1 MKIGLLGASGFV
13 GSAVA
18 QAISDA
24 GHEVVPVS
32 APRLTSSART
42 LRDTQTAVTGM
53 IAPPALDALDECDV
67 VINAAGAATPGGTDS
82 DELYGA
88 NALLPALL
96 VQAMAARPGRR
107 LVHISSAAVHG
118 AARRLVEDD
127 VVEPVTPY
135 GMSKLLGEQAATA
148 SGHGDTEVV
157 VYRPTSVHGAGRGL
171 TQSLIGF
178 SRSRLSSVAAPG
190 DRPTPQVLVQNVAA
204 VAVHLATT
212 PVAPETPVLHPWEQ
226 VTTRMLLTGLSG
238 GRTPILV
245 PAPVARA
252 AVAAALALGRLHPAV
267 KAQARRLEMLW
278 FGQAQAEGWLSQH
291 GPEQLV
297 SWHQAFPELA
307 SSHRR

>member
-1 MKIGLLGASGFV
+1 MKIGLLGATGFV

-24 GHEVVPVS
+24 GHEVVPVQ
-32 APRLTSSART
+32 APRLECAART
-42 LRDTQTAVTGM
+42 LRDVEK
-53 IAPPALDALDECDV
+53 IAPGSSASPALDALDGCDV

-82 DELYGA
+82 DALYGA

-96 VQAMAARPGRR
+96 VQSMATRPGRR

-118 AARRLVEDD
+118 AARRLVEHDD
-127 VVEPVTPY
+127 VEPVTPY
-135 GMSKLLGEQAATA
+135 GRSKLLGEQAATA
-148 SGHGDTEVV
+148 RHKGTTEVV
-157 VYRPTSVHGAGRGL
+157 IYRPTSVHGAGRGL

-178 SRSRLSSVAAPG
+178 SRSRLSSVASPG

-204 VAVHLATT
+204 VAVHLATV
-212 PVAPETPVLHPWEQ
+212 PVAPETPVLHPWED

-238 GRTPILV
+238 GRTPFLV

-252 AVAAALALGRLHPAV
+252 VVTTALALGRLHPSV

-278 FGQAQAEGWLSQH
+278 FGQEQAEGWLTQH
-291 GPEQLV
+291 GPSQLMT
-297 SWHQAFPELA
+297 WDEAFPELA
-307 SSHRR
+307 SSLRR